1 MKVIRT
7 ERLTTT
13 TVTQILNNNCPDRKI
28 FDLLSIDAER
38 LDLGILKSIDF
49 KKYLFNFLIV
59 EDTTEIGNVTEAPI
73 YTYLVSQGFT
83 LLSKL
88 LYSCIYYFDFSSEN
102 GKQQLRDIGIKSK
115 PEFFNTKPW
124 TFRFMNAVN

>member
-1 MKVIRT
+1 M
-7 ERLTTT
+7 
-13 TVTQILNNNCPDRKI
+13 
-28 FDLLSIDAER
+28 
-38 LDLGILKSIDF
+38 
-49 KKYLFNFLIV
+49 FNFLIV

-115 PEFFNTKPW
+115 QSFLTPSCGLFDL
-124 TFRFMNAVN
+124 